1 VRFENSQLIVP
12 PIPRARP
19 GMGGESITQSRSVQN
34 AVIELGEVVMILD
47 LHRQGVSRS
56 RSQHRSQVHRPRAGA
71 TGLWPPQATQAF
83 DRSIRPWGTFVRWI
97 ATAAPRRDCPERWRS
112 ERARPTASLRCRTF
126 AWLGRNRRLAKDFEA
141 TIASAEAWVMIASVQ
156 LLSRRPARA

>member
-1 VRFENSQLIVP
+1 
-12 PIPRARP
+12 
-19 GMGGESITQSRSVQN
+19 
-34 AVIELGEVVMILD
+34 VIKLGEVVMILD
-47 LHRQGVSRS
+47 LHRQGLTVSAIARELGLD
-56 RSQHRSQVHRPRAGA
+56 RKTVRKCIAWAGA
-71 TGLWPPQATQAF
+71 TGLWSPQATQAF